1 MFFLDKGFIE
11 DAIERAVK
19 TAAQAGLAF
28 FVVGETALQGVDWA
42 QVGGV
47 AGVAA
52 IASVLT
58 SFASGPFGPADTPS
72 LVRQP
77 KE

>member
-1 MFFLDKGFIE
+1 MFFLDKKFLE
-11 DAIERAVK
+11 ETIERAVK

-28 FVVGETALQGVDWA
+28 FIVGETALSGVDWA

-58 SFASGPFGPADTPS
+58 SIASEPFGPSGTPS
-72 LVRQP
+72 LVRGD
-77 KE
+77 K

>member
-1 MFFLDKGFIE
+1 MFFTSKQFIE
-11 DAIERAVK
+11 ESIERAVK

-47 AGVAA
+47 AAVAA
-52 IASVLT
+52 LASILT
-58 SFASGPFGPADTPS
+58 SLASGPFGPADTPS
-72 LVRQP
+72 LV
-77 KE
+77 KGSK